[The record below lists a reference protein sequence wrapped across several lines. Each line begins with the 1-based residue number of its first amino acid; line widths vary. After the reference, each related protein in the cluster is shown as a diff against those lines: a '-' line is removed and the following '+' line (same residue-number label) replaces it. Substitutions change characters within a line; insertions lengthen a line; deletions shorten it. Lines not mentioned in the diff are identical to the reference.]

1 MSTAREGSALLL
13 ILYELK
19 LYTIMEQKFWDWMS
33 KENKLFSTITGEE
46 FTNAEVVITH
56 IGLVAFLLLAISAG
70 V

>member
-1 MSTAREGSALLL
+1 
-13 ILYELK
+13 
-19 LYTIMEQKFWDWMS
+19 MEQKFWDWMS

-56 IGLVAFLLLAISAG
+56 IGLVAFLLLAIAAG